1 MANGASGARTLS
13 DERARSLVETW
24 RRGVPEKLLDRDC
37 PVIDAGTTGW
47 DTGRV
52 DVACSRILDLLAEL
66 ERDGVKV
73 DAFNFDRRAC
83 ALMHEEMRLPPRVSA
98 SDGFWRWLAVAKL
111 SKAIEARRRNPRKHR
126 FAKLANYGI
135 GTRNIGKNR
144 LGIIWLRANMLYDA
158 NARDPYRL
166 AKRFLH
172 SDFIESGII
181 RHRYGWCRN
190 LARVLVRFQYRHP
203 NSKEVY
209 LRSTGPLSIRELYK
223 RLRHLHSVYAFEF
236 MSDQELW
243 TLLEKHSR
251 DLKRAR

>member
-13 DERARSLVETW
+13 DEKARSLVETW

-47 DTGRV
+47 DSLRV
-52 DVACSRILDLLAEL
+52 DVACSRVLDLLAEL

-111 SKAIEARRRNPRKHR
+111 PAVIEARHGNLTKGVYAH
-126 FAKLANYGI
+126 LGNYGI
-135 GTRNIGKNR
+135 DTQSIRNR
-144 LGIIWLRANMLYDA
+144 LRILWLRANMLYDA
-158 NARDPYRL
+158 NATDPYRL

-172 SDFIESGII
+172 ADFIESGII
-181 RHRYGWCRN
+181 RPRYGSCRN
-190 LARVLVRFQYRHP
+190 LARVLVKFQYRHP
-203 NSKEVY
+203 KSNEVY

-223 RLRHLHSVYAFEF
+223 RLRHLHSVYSFEF
-236 MSDQELW
+236 MSDEELCA
-243 TLLEKHSR
+243 LLEKHSQ